1 MRLLVYI
8 SSIMT
13 VLALFLL
20 LLNPPSIN
28 EREAI
33 LFPAKTG
40 FNIISNDSIYYTEDG
55 VNWMKRKQDFNINI
69 YRLRYVPQLKENSEK
84 YFIAVGGGEV
94 FKYDETL
101 DSMYRVDNSYRFLSR
116 FGEAIINVSD
126 TIFSF
131 GGYGEFQYNNKLIA
145 FKKEYREWTLLPTRN
160 NIIEPRINAII
171 QYDSIDNSI
180 YIGAGESANHEFEL
194 EERVVYTNYF
204 KISKLEKVETQ
215 IGSLKPLSYVLQRL
229 GPAREEFKLFDQY
242 RLPLFYSDKEVIAVD
257 MIKNKA
263 FRFIEADLNRLE
275 NFTNIVAYNK
285 RSHNFLLGIDL
296 TTRKPRL
303 NIVSENDLLGL
314 EYIEYD
320 LSLSEGLPGWAYVLI
335 GASLFLLIPLF
346 RTRTFV
352 GLDQAILKEE
362 RKIQQQLSSEDFF
375 ILKRIVEAFPEY
387 VEYPELQNSYEKDLS
402 YESRIKKLRAS
413 IKEIDEVVQKTIGL
427 KRSSIFEI
435 EKGREDKRVKVIRI
449 KDNNLKKTDFFGRLR
464 RSAK

>member
-1 MRLLVYI
+1 
-8 SSIMT
+8 MT
-13 VLALFLL
+13 VLAFFLL

-28 EREAI
+28 ERDAI

-55 VNWMKRKQDFNINI
+55 VSWMKRKHNYDVNI
-69 YRLRYVPQLKENSEK
+69 YRLKYVPELKVNSVK
-84 YFIAVGGGEV
+84 YLISAGGGEV
-94 FKYDETL
+94 YKYDETL
-101 DSMYRVDNSYRFLSR
+101 DTLYRVDNSYRFLSR

-180 YIGAGESANHEFEL
+180 YIGAGESANHEFEMD
-194 EERVVYTNYF
+194 ERTVYKNYF
-204 KISKLEKVETQ
+204 KISLREKVEKEA
-215 IGSLKPLSYVLQRL
+215 GNLMPLSYALQ
-229 GPAREEFKLFDQY
+229 GMGISREDFKLFDQY
-242 RLPLFYSDKEVIAVD
+242 RIPLFYSDNEAIAID

-263 FRFIEADLNRLE
+263 FKFIEADLVRLE

-320 LSLSEGLPGWAYVLI
+320 LSLSEGLPGWAYGLI
-335 GASLFLLIPLF
+335 GVSLLLFIPLF

-362 RKIQQQLSSEDFF
+362 RKIKQQLSSEDFV
-375 ILKRIVEAFPEY
+375 ILKRIVEAFPEN

-413 IKEIDEVVQKTIGL
+413 IKEIDEVVQKAIGR

-435 EKGREDKRVKVIRI
+435 DKGREDKRIKVIRI
-449 KDNNLKKTDFFGRLR
+449 KDESLKKTDFFGRLR
-464 RSAK
+464 RGSK

>member
-1 MRLLVYI
+1 MYI

-13 VLALFLL
+13 VLAFVLL

-28 EREAI
+28 EREVI

-55 VNWMKRKQDFNINI
+55 VSWMKRKHNYDINI
-69 YRLRYVPQLKENSEK
+69 YRLRYVPELKVNSAK
-84 YFIAVGGGEV
+84 YLISVGGGEV
-94 FKYDETL
+94 YKYDETL
-101 DSMYRVDNSYRFLSR
+101 DTLYRVDNSYRFLSR

-180 YIGAGESANHEFEL
+180 YIGAGESANHEFEMD
-194 EERVVYTNYF
+194 ERTVYKNYF
-204 KISKLEKVETQ
+204 QISIREKVE
-215 IGSLKPLSYVLQRL
+215 IEAGNLMPISYVLQGI
-229 GPAREEFKLFDQY
+229 GPSREAFKLFDQY
-242 RLPLFYSDKEVIAVD
+242 RLPLFYSDNEVIAID

-263 FRFIEADLNRLE
+263 FKFIEADLVRLE

-320 LSLSEGLPGWAYVLI
+320 LSLSEGLSGWAYGLI
-335 GASLFLLIPLF
+335 GASLLLLIPLF

-352 GLDQAILKEE
+352 GLDQAISKEE

-413 IKEIDEVVQKTIGL
+413 IKEIDEVVQKTIGR
-427 KRSSIFEI
+427 KRNSIFEI

-449 KDNNLKKTDFFGRLR
+449 KDDNLKKTDFFGRLR
-464 RSAK
+464 RGSK